1 MKNCNAISWHIGC
14 LLVFFL
20 LGGCDSGGTRAVTP
34 ETSSQASSQAADT
47 GEEGAAGGSERGQ
60 LTMRLLPE
68 SPTVNDSIE
77 AVVQGAAGTLTF
89 TWERNGELL
98 EAAGA
103 VLPAHSAAKGDVV
116 RLTVQNMSQ
125 EVSAEVTIGNAP
137 PAIIAVPFT
146 NPDIFR
152 GVDIELNP
160 EGVDPDGDSVTY
172 SYQWYLNGEPLS
184 FQDGPVLPGDQFQ
197 RGDVVRAEVIPF
209 DGEAEGRA
217 FESTELTIPNGPP
230 RIVSNPPGDFSGM
243 RYVYP
248 VEAYDPDDD
257 PFRYA
262 LEEGPAGA
270 VIDEET
276 GVLTWDVT
284 GAQEGTS
291 RFLIVVEDEEGRRS
305 SQEYDLNLE
314 FSR

>member
-1 MKNCNAISWHIGC
+1 MKYFKVISWNIGC
-14 LLVFFL
+14 LLFFL
-20 LGGCDSGGTRAVTP
+20 LMGGCDSGGTPAVAP
-34 ETSSQASSQAADT
+34 ETAPQAASQGADT
-47 GEEGAAGGSERGQ
+47 ARALATGSESGQ
-60 LTMRLLPE
+60 MTVRLLPE

-77 AVVQGAAGTLTF
+77 ALVQGAAGTLTF

-98 EAAGA
+98 EATGA
-103 VLPAHSAAKGDVV
+103 VLPPHSAAKGDVV
-116 RLTVQNMSQ
+116 GLTVQNMSQ

-137 PAIIAVPFT
+137 PAIIAVPFV
-146 NPDIFR
+146 NADIFR

-160 EGVDPDGDSVTY
+160 EGVDPDGDTITY
-172 SYQWYLNGEPLS
+172 AYRWYLNGEPLS
-184 FQDGPVLPGDQFQ
+184 FQDDPVLPGDQFQ
-197 RGDVVRAEVIPF
+197 RGDIVRAEVVPF
-209 DGEAEGRA
+209 DGEDEGRV
-217 FESTELTIPNGPP
+217 FEGTELSIPNGPP
-230 RIVSNPPGDFSGM
+230 RIVSDPPGDFAGM
-243 RYVYP
+243 RYVYQ

-257 PFRYA
+257 PFRYE

-284 GAQEGTS
+284 GAQEGTW
-291 RFLIVVEDEEGRRS
+291 RFRIVVEDEEGRRS